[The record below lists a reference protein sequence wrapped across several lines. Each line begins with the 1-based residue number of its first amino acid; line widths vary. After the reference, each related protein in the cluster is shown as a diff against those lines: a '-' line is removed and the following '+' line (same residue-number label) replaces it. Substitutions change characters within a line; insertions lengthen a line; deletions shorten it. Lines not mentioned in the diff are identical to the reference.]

1 MRPPISSKPR
11 RRASFAGRGFTLI
24 ELLVVIAIIAILAGM
39 LLPAL
44 SKAKGKALGV
54 RCVSNLRQMGISL
67 VTFSDD
73 NGFYPVGINP
83 ARGNAWIWPALL
95 RGHLGGGRNV
105 DLFKCPAAPPQA
117 QWRVAFG
124 SKLPA
129 EDGYLADEVRLVP
142 GSTNFMSYGYNVWG
156 AFAGIVPNQGLGV
169 YKGDPVYGETK
180 PSAILNPTEMIA
192 LGDSNW
198 NLKRKGDR
206 DWSGFIGMYE
216 ERQWPLDLHNARAN
230 ILFCD
235 GHVSAERRTEL
246 AAQLQKD
253 VAAKERVA
261 RRWNRD
267 NTPHL
272 NGQ

>member
-1 MRPPISSKPR
+1 
-11 RRASFAGRGFTLI
+11 
-24 ELLVVIAIIAILAGM
+24 
-39 LLPAL
+39 
-44 SKAKGKALGV
+44 
-54 RCVSNLRQMGISL
+54 
-67 VTFSDD
+67 
-73 NGFYPVGINP
+73 
-83 ARGNAWIWPALL
+83 
-95 RGHLGGGRNV
+95 
-105 DLFKCPAAPPQA
+105 
-117 QWRVAFG
+117 
-124 SKLPA
+124 
-129 EDGYLADEVRLVP
+129 
-142 GSTNFMSYGYNVWG
+142 MSYGYNVWG